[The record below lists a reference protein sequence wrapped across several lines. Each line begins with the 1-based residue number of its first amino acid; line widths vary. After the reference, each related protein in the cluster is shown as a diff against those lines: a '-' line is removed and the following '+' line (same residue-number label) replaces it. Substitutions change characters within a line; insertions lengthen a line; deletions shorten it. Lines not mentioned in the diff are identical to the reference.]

1 MAIEN
6 IYYPSGKF
14 YDRLNDN
21 KMKRGFL

>member
-6 IYYPSGKF
+6 IYYPKKKF

-21 KMKRGFL
+21 KMKRGSL